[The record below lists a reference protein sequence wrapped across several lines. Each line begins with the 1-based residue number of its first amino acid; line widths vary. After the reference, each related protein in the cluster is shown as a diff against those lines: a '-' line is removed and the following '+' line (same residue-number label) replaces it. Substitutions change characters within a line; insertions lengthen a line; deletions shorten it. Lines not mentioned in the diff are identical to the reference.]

1 MLHESIPMKTQPSP
15 PQNKIVEIITS
26 VSTLRNLTRKTFAKA
41 TRKKL
46 SGTKYAFPT
55 SREVWLEYRRLLQ
68 NHVIQKNE
76 RLERILR
83 VKDVRTDS
91 GVAPI
96 TVLTKPYPC
105 PGKCVYCPNNASM
118 PKSYLPTEP
127 AAARALSLK
136 FDPYNQV
143 KKRVQTL
150 EQNGHEAKK
159 IELIIKGGTWS
170 AYPWKYR
177 QWFIKR
183 CFDAANHLMNT
194 KHEKAKTKDQEKRTK
209 QRFSSLNETQDTNEK
224 AAYRI
229 IGLTIET
236 RPDWINEKEIARL
249 RELGCTRV
257 ELGVQ
262 TLRDDILELTK
273 RGHKLEATVRAVA
286 LLKQA
291 GFKTDFH
298 VLPGQPGATPESD
311 IQDFKQMFDDPRFR
325 PDMVKIYPC
334 VVLPTAELQS
344 WTEKGR
350 FTPLEGKDLKEVL
363 IRMQELV
370 PRYCRVSRIIRD
382 FPLTE
387 ISFGNKVTN
396 LREEIE
402 TKMKRR
408 GIRCQCL
415 RCREV
420 GHVKNIDPAK
430 VKPIFFEDWYDNA
443 GGREVFLSMED
454 KSRRVVFAF
463 LRLRLPALSLSTLPS
478 PPLSGR
484 ERDSIYPM
492 IEGYPQTFPILENAA
507 IIRELHTY
515 GQALA
520 LGVTKK
526 DAAQHRG
533 YGRRLMRLAEKIAKR
548 EGYSKL
554 AVISG
559 IGVREYYR
567 KLGYRLSQTYMV
579 KKIA

>member
-1 MLHESIPMKTQPSP
+1 MKTQPSP
-15 PQNKIVEIITS
+15 PRNLINEIIMS
-26 VSTLRNLTRKTFAKA
+26 ALDLRNLTRETFSKA
-41 TRKKL
+41 ARKKL
-46 SGTKYAFPT
+46 SGTIYAFPT
-55 SREVWLEYRRLLQ
+55 SSETWSEYRRLIK
-68 NHVIQKNE
+68 NHTIQKNE
-76 RLERILR
+76 RLERVLR

-105 PGKCVYCPNNASM
+105 PGKCVYCPNDVKM
-118 PKSYLPTEP
+118 PKSYIPTEP

-136 FDPYNQV
+136 FDPYDQV
-143 KKRVQTL
+143 KKRVQIL

-170 AYPWKYR
+170 AYTWEYR
-177 QWFIKR
+177 QWFVKR
-183 CFDAANHLMNT
+183 CFDAAN
-194 KHEKAKTKDQEKRTK
+194 QIKR
-209 QRFSSLNETQDTNEK
+209 RISSEESEVMSHATLKEAQDANEK

-236 RPDWINEKEIARL
+236 RPDWVNGIEIARL

-262 TLRDDILELTK
+262 TLRDEILEITK

-298 VLPGQPGATPESD
+298 VLPGQPGTTPDSD
-311 IQDFKQMFDDPRFR
+311 VLDFKQMFDDPRFR

-344 WTEKGR
+344 WTEEGR
-350 FTPLEGKDLKEVL
+350 FKPLEGNELKEML
-363 IRMQELV
+363 IRMQELI
-370 PRYCRVSRIIRD
+370 PRYCRVSRMIRD
-382 FPLTE
+382 FPMAD
-387 ISFGNKVTN
+387 ISSGNKVTN

-402 TKMKRR
+402 AEMKRR

-420 GHVKNIDPAK
+420 GHVKYIDPAK
-430 VKPIFFEDWYDNA
+430 VNPVLFEDWYENA

-454 KSRRVVFAF
+454 EKRKAVFAF
-463 LRLRLPALSLSTLPS
+463 LRLRLPLLP
-478 PPLSGR
+478 LKL
-484 ERDSIYPM
+484 
-492 IEGYPQTFPILENAA
+492 IETKPYSDDPKFVEYSKDIDKDFPVLRNSAFV
-507 IIRELHTY
+507 RELHTY
-515 GQALA
+515 GRALD
-520 LGVTKK
+520 LGVINKN
-526 DAAQHRG
+526 AAQHRG
-533 YGRRLMRLAEKIAKR
+533 YGRELMELAEQIAKR
-548 EGYSKL
+548 EGYSKM

-567 KLGYRLSQTYMV
+567 KLGYRLNQTYMV
-579 KKIA
+579 KKLI